1 MKNARVDQN
10 VYNGTRK
17 LVVADSDFMSPLEI
31 IECVNQLKLKNCEGY
46 DRIPQRILI
55 DGIEVLIKPNNLC
68 KTTNTFVTTAV
79 ICLLL
84 LHS

>member
-31 IECVNQLKLKNCEGY
+31 IECVNLFCDVVPRGSEDISFGKDKSYN
-46 DRIPQRILI
+46 
-55 DGIEVLIKPNNLC
+55 
-68 KTTNTFVTTAV
+68 
-79 ICLLL
+79 
-84 LHS
+84 